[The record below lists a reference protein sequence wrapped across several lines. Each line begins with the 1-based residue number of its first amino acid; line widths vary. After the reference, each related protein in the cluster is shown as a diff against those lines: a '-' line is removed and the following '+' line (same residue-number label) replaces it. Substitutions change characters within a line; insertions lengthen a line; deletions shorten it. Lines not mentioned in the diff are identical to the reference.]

1 VICEISITG
10 NQCAHHDALQTSHF
24 PNIGKKEKRNFPA
37 RQTVMSELKHSEEG
51 HASMTN
57 NRKSTFARLM
67 LVSALLTGTAVSLSA
82 CNTTRGAG
90 QDVSAVGHATSN
102 AATSAQQ
109 GIANATGASTH

>member
-1 VICEISITG
+1 
-10 NQCAHHDALQTSHF
+10 
-24 PNIGKKEKRNFPA
+24 
-37 RQTVMSELKHSEEG
+37 MSELKHSEEG